1 MQNRL
6 NWKGLLVM
14 GIISFS
20 QISMAMP
27 VNPVLA
33 KEQTNTSSVSMIE
46 SLKLE
51 IQQTESYK
59 EQDTSLLGEAVKTA
73 DGIEEEIQDEKEKQ
87 QQEAEYKSSIGIV
100 EDTNSVNSEPI
111 AVCPNPGTS
120 ATKTYMDAA
129 KVTNTASNQYK
140 LLQTMHIND
149 QGIYA
154 TDDGYLGVALGSYFG
169 PIGSKYLVT
178 LENGV
183 TLKVIKADEKA
194 DIHVYNGCYH
204 REDGSVMEFIIDT
217 ETAGNYFGTVG
228 GYVLGGNFNNYEGFR
243 GQIVAMEKVLS

>member
-1 MQNRL
+1 MRHRL

-14 GIISFS
+14 GVISFS

-27 VNPVLA
+27 SNLVLA

-59 EQDTSLLGEAVKTA
+59 QQDTSLLGEAVKTA

-100 EDTNSVNSEPI
+100 EDASSVNSEPI

-129 KVTNTASNQYK
+129 KVTNTASNQY
-140 LLQTMHIND
+140 
-149 QGIYA
+149 
-154 TDDGYLGVALGSYFG
+154 
-169 PIGSKYLVT
+169 
-178 LENGV
+178 
-183 TLKVIKADEKA
+183 
-194 DIHVYNGCYH
+194 
-204 REDGSVMEFIIDT
+204 
-217 ETAGNYFGTVG
+217 
-228 GYVLGGNFNNYEGFR
+228 
-243 GQIVAMEKVLS
+243 

>member
-1 MQNRL
+1 MLNRL

-73 DGIEEEIQDEKEKQ
+73 DGIEEEIQDEKESNNK
-87 QQEAEYKSSIGIV
+87 KRNI
-100 EDTNSVNSEPI
+100 
-111 AVCPNPGTS
+111 
-120 ATKTYMDAA
+120 
-129 KVTNTASNQYK
+129 KV
-140 LLQTMHIND
+140 
-149 QGIYA
+149 
-154 TDDGYLGVALGSYFG
+154 
-169 PIGSKYLVT
+169 P
-178 LENGV
+178 LE
-183 TLKVIKADEKA
+183 L
-194 DIHVYNGCYH
+194 
-204 REDGSVMEFIIDT
+204 
-217 ETAGNYFGTVG
+217 
-228 GYVLGGNFNNYEGFR
+228 
-243 GQIVAMEKVLS
+243 